1 MAWNDPLKKT
11 GDGADDRIL
20 SLCISTFGW
29 IKHHLKWCLHQC
41 NTCQR
46 CNFRLDLGE
55 NYIFINTIH
64 DIFATPPI
72 LIDVSIQELQC
83 FFGGA
88 WRIRP
93 TCPLACCCWSL
104 GAMVGSWFFERRIWC
119 RHLCPIGGM
128 NGLYAKLAVTELR
141 AQNGH
146 LVVSPGWSHQNQLI
160 CINVSTTLKKRDV
173 TVHDI
178 RRVTLYIWTTIRIYP
193 DW

>member
-104 GAMVGSWFFERRIWC
+104 LVRWLDPGSSNVAFGAATCVPLVAWTASMPSWPWR
-119 RHLCPIGGM
+119 
-128 NGLYAKLAVTELR
+128 NSVLR
-141 AQNGH
+141 MAT
-146 LVVSPGWSHQNQLI
+146 W
-160 CINVSTTLKKRDV
+160 
-173 TVHDI
+173 
-178 RRVTLYIWTTIRIYP
+178 
-193 DW
+193 